1 MTTRK
6 WRISPHPDHPHTR
19 LEQLATLANVR
30 ITRDRLRIPCPAHGG
45 TNSNLALWVNQ
56 GGIAARCHSAGCSYA
71 DIAKAIE
78 DRYGISINPRR
89 YHDNPTTLTPRP
101 TNARRTPGPGPN
113 AQDLRPHAINL
124 WRRSVPIP
132 KSSEHPARKW
142 LADRNLWR
150 PELPLPGP
158 VRWISAEHLNHDYPG
173 AGAIISIAAQ
183 PTAWTQAWPN
193 LPEPS
198 CIHLVFVARDGS
210 PAMDRGLNKRTYAAR
225 QDAVVVLGCPLL
237 EQTTAPVEVAE
248 GLADALALAARSPA
262 PAVATLGTSGM
273 SSTIIAE
280 WLATSPATRVW
291 ADRDEAK
298 AGRAPPGQRHG
309 RELMRLVNDA
319 GGNATALHTPSPHK
333 DPAAA
338 AAAMGFNDPG
348 PAWRE
353 YARTLSETMACPRWE
368 IARQAIAI
376 YAEEA
381 R

>member
-1 MTTRK
+1 MTPRT
-6 WRISPHPDHPHTR
+6 SPHVESPHTT
-19 LEQLATLANVR
+19 LDHLATLTQSR
-30 ITRDRLRIPCPAHGG
+30 ISSGYLRIPCPAHGG

-89 YHDNPTTLTPRP
+89 YHDNPTALGPRP
-101 TNARRTPGPGPN
+101 TNARRTPGPLAP
-113 AQDLRPHAINL
+113 LSPHRPSPLNIPPGSGLPTAI
-124 WRRSVPIP
+124 
-132 KSSEHPARKW
+132 
-142 LADRNLWR
+142 WR

-158 VRWISAEHLNHDYPG
+158 VRWIGAEHLRRARQRGRSSPW
-173 AGAIISIAAQ
+173 
-183 PTAWTQAWPN
+183 PTAIYGPR
-193 LPEPS
+193 PELS
-198 CIHLVFVARDGS
+198 CIHLVFVAGDGS
-210 PAMDRGLNKRTYAAR
+210 PAMDRGLNKRTYAAV

-248 GLADALALAARSPA
+248 GLADALALASRSPA

-273 SSTIIAE
+273 NSAIIAE

-298 AGRAPPGQRHG
+298 AGRAPPGQRYG

-338 AAAMGFNDPG
+338 AASMGFNDPG

-353 YARTLSETMACPRWE
+353 YARTLSETTACPRWE

-376 YAEEA
+376 CAEE
-381 R
+381 

>member
-1 MTTRK
+1 MTPRTS
-6 WRISPHPDHPHTR
+6 RISPHAESPHTT
-19 LEQLATLANVR
+19 LDHLAALTQSR
-30 ITRDRLRIPCPAHGG
+30 ISSGYLRVPCPAHDG
-45 TNSNLALWVNQ
+45 TNSNLAIWVN
-56 GGIAARCHSAGCSYA
+56 GDGIAARCHSAGCSYA

-89 YHDNPTTLTPRP
+89 YHDNPTALAPRP

-132 KSSEHPARKW
+132 KSSEHPARQW
-142 LADRNLWR
+142 LANRHLWR
-150 PELPLPGP
+150 PELPLPAP
-158 VRWISAEHLNHDYPG
+158 VRWIGAEHLRREFQG
-173 AGAIISIAAQ
+173 AGAIIAIAAQ
-183 PTAWTQAWPN
+183 PTSWTQAWPN

-198 CIHLVFVARDGS
+198 CIHLVYVARDGS
-210 PAMDRGLNKRTYAAR
+210 PAMDRGLNKRTYAAV

-248 GLADALALAARSPA
+248 GLADALALASRSPA

-273 SSTIIAE
+273 NSAIIAN

-319 GGNATALHTPSPHK
+319 GGNAIALHTPSPHK

-338 AAAMGFNDPG
+338 AASMGFNDPG

-353 YARTLSETMACPRWE
+353 YARTLSETTACPRWE

-376 YAEEA
+376 CAEEA
-381 R
+381 

>member
-1 MTTRK
+1 MTPRT
-6 WRISPHPDHPHTR
+6 SPHVESPHTI
-19 LEQLATLANVR
+19 LDHLAALTQSR

-45 TNSNLALWVNQ
+45 TNPNLALWVNQ
-56 GGIAARCHSAGCSYA
+56 GGIAACCHSAGCSYA

-78 DRYGISINPRR
+78 DHYGISINPRR
-89 YHDNPTTLTPRP
+89 YHDNPTTLAPRP

-132 KSSEHPARKW
+132 RSAGHPARKW
-142 LADRNLWR
+142 LANRNLWR

-198 CIHLVFVARDGS
+198 CIHLVFVAGDGS
-210 PAMDRGLNKRTYAAR
+210 PAMDRGLNKRTYAAV

-237 EQTTAPVEVAE
+237 EQTMAPVDVAE
-248 GLADALALAARSPA
+248 GLADALALASRSPA

-280 WLATSPATRVW
+280 WLATSPATQVW
-291 ADRDEAK
+291 ADHDISK

-338 AAAMGFNDPG
+338 AASMRFNDPG

-353 YARTLSETMACPRWE
+353 YARTLSETTACPRWE
-368 IARQAIAI
+368 IARQAIAMC
-376 YAEEA
+376 AEEA
-381 R
+381 

>member
-132 KSSEHPARKW
+132 GHPATPVI
-142 LADRNLWR
+142 R
-150 PELPLPGP
+150 PP
-158 VRWISAEHLNHDYPG
+158 R
-173 AGAIISIAAQ
+173 
-183 PTAWTQAWPN
+183 QA
-193 LPEPS
+193 
-198 CIHLVFVARDGS
+198 VARQPPSVAPRAAS
-210 PAMDRGLNKRTYAAR
+210 PRASALDQRRT
-225 QDAVVVLGCPLL
+225 P
-237 EQTTAPVEVAE
+237 
-248 GLADALALAARSPA
+248 
-262 PAVATLGTSGM
+262 
-273 SSTIIAE
+273 
-280 WLATSPATRVW
+280 
-291 ADRDEAK
+291 
-298 AGRAPPGQRHG
+298 
-309 RELMRLVNDA
+309 
-319 GGNATALHTPSPHK
+319 
-333 DPAAA
+333 
-338 AAAMGFNDPG
+338 
-348 PAWRE
+348 
-353 YARTLSETMACPRWE
+353 
-368 IARQAIAI
+368 
-376 YAEEA
+376 
-381 R
+381 